1 MYDIKNRNMEKGLI
15 GFIAGLIVGVIA
27 MAITLTII
35 ESKIPKPIDV
45 YRGRTVLRITYED
58 SISVDTAVVFRH
70 NI

>member
-1 MYDIKNRNMEKGLI
+1 MERGLI

-45 YRGRTVLRITYED
+45 YRGRTVLRITYDD
-58 SISVDTAVVFRH
+58 SIPVDTAVVFRH

>member
-1 MYDIKNRNMEKGLI
+1 MENGWI

-45 YRGRTVLRITYED
+45 YRGRTVLKITYED
-58 SISVDTAVVFRH
+58 TVPVDTAVVFRH